1 MNQGTKIVAVVLFV
15 LFVGTGIY
23 YVTLSPAK
31 PASPSAAK
39 PPEPAKARDPGAITM
54 NPPTATGVQPSEPRI
69 ADPLAATGATS
80 APTNPTNPANPAAM
94 SAGTSAG
101 TSAGSA
107 TAATGVAPVAG
118 TTPSRVALGPGG
130 TPSAVMPPLTVNR
143 PATGIAGGTVGG
155 STAGSPASTGVSGGT
170 ASGVSAVRPASAATG
185 LTTPSTPA
193 TLAASSS
200 SAREHVVASGDT
212 LSSIAAKYLGSEAR
226 WDEIAKA
233 NPGVNPNSMRVG
245 TKLAIPA
252 GGAAPKATA
261 SATPVLGTN
270 PSAAPSA
277 ASTSAREYVVKAG
290 DTLSGIA
297 RQTLGNADWET
308 IYDANRDLIG
318 PNPAA
323 LKVGMKLSIPKR
335 S

>member
-39 PPEPAKARDPGAITM
+39 PPEPAKARDPGAITI

-69 ADPLAATGATS
+69 ADPLAATGAGP
-80 APTNPTNPANPAAM
+80 ALTNPTNSTTP
-94 SAGTSAG
+94 SVTTAGTSIPAIG
-101 TSAGSA
+101 AS
-107 TAATGVAPVAG
+107 PVAG
-118 TTPSRVALGPGG
+118 TAPARVALGPGG

-143 PATGIAGGTVGG
+143 SATGTVGGTVGSSAAG
-155 STAGSPASTGVSGGT
+155 STTSTGISGGT
-170 ASGVSAVRPASAATG
+170 ALGVPAVRPASPATT
-185 LTTPSTPA
+185 LTTPSAPA
-193 TLAASSS
+193 TLAAASSS